1 METTAKIKVKGMTC
15 GGCTASLTRA
25 LSATGG
31 VKSAEVS
38 LEKELATVV
47 YDSGRVSEEQLRQ
60 VMCDLGLEGEQ
71 RFSRCSVCNER
82 LEPVPKSWA
91 CRRSQ

>member
-1 METTAKIKVKGMTC
+1 MENTARIKVKGMTC

-25 LSATGG
+25 LSATHG

-47 YDSGRVSEEQLRQ
+47 YESGQVSEEQLRQ
-60 VMCDLGLEGEQ
+60 VVTRVGFTPLAE
-71 RFSRCSVCNER
+71 
-82 LEPVPKSWA
+82 
-91 CRRSQ
+91 